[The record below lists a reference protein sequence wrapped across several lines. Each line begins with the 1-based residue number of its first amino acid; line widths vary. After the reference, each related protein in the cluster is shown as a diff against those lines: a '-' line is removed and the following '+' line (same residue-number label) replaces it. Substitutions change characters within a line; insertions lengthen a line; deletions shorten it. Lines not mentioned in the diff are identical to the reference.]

1 MNNKNSSIKIQK
13 DSIKINH
20 SYDKN
25 NSFLK
30 FNKKQ
35 VSNDQKKIKLLIQKA
50 LADKSLI
57 SKIDQEH
64 IHIIQALK
72 EDLLDSQK
80 KNKEFNFNISPN
92 VEKEIELLEYK
103 DLLRFLIHR
112 YRYEIYPQTLERDSY
127 PPYLQIEPTSFCNFR
142 CVFCF
147 QSNPSFSGKKNGF
160 MGHMTF
166 ETFREIVDQAE
177 NKIEFISLA
186 SRGEPLIC
194 HDIEKMLAYTR
205 NKFLNLKINTNASVL
220 TESKIHSILQSGV
233 KTLVFSADAADE
245 KLYEKLRVN
254 GNFEKTIKNIALFK
268 EIREKHYPKKKIIT
282 RVSGVKVNESQNF
295 EDMKNLWDELVDQVA
310 FVDYCPWE
318 DVYSSKKN
326 KFQKPC
332 TELWRRMYVWWDG
345 VANPCEV
352 DFKSSLTVGKID
364 KNDIHSLWTSNAYED
379 LRNKH
384 KTKLRLDL
392 DPCNKCVVV

>member
-1 MNNKNSSIKIQK
+1 M
-13 DSIKINH
+13 
-20 SYDKN
+20 
-25 NSFLK
+25 
-30 FNKKQ
+30 
-35 VSNDQKKIKLLIQKA
+35 
-50 LADKSLI
+50 
-57 SKIDQEH
+57 
-64 IHIIQALK
+64 
-72 EDLLDSQK
+72 
-80 KNKEFNFNISPN
+80 
-92 VEKEIELLEYK
+92 EYE

-112 YRYEIYPQTLERDSY
+112 YRYEIYPQTLERDDY

-254 GNFEKTIKNIALFK
+254 GNFKKTIKNISLFK

-326 KFQKPC
+326 EFQKPC

-352 DFKSSLTVGKID
+352 DFKSLLTVGKIH
-364 KNDIHSLWTSNAYED
+364 KNDIRSLWTSSAYEN
-379 LRNKH
+379 LREKH
-384 KTKLRLDL
+384 RRNLRLDIN
-392 DPCNKCVVV
+392 PCNKCVVI

>member
-1 MNNKNSSIKIQK
+1 MNIKKNSIKIEK
-13 DSIKINH
+13 DSIKIGHN
-20 SYDKN
+20 YDKN
-25 NSFLK
+25 KSFFK
-30 FNKKQ
+30 FNQKYI
-35 VSNDQKKIKLLIQKA
+35 SNDQKKVRSLIQKA

-57 SKIDQEH
+57 AKIDQEH
-64 IHIIQALK
+64 VHIIQALK
-72 EDLLDSQK
+72 EDLFNSQK
-80 KNKEFNFNISPN
+80 KGKEIKFDISPN

-103 DLLRFLIHR
+103 NLLRFLVHR
-112 YRYEIYPQTLERDSY
+112 YRYEIYPQTFTRDSY

-147 QSNPSFSGKKNGF
+147 QSNLNFSQKKNGF

-166 ETFREIVDQAE
+166 ETFREIIDQAE

-194 HDIEKMLAYTR
+194 RDIEKMLLYTR

-220 TESKIHSILQSGV
+220 TESKIHSILQSGI

-254 GNFEKTIKNIALFK
+254 GNFKKIIKNIRLFK
-268 EIREKHYPKKKIIT
+268 EIREKHYPRAKIIT

-295 EDMKNLWDELVDQVA
+295 EDMKNFWSDFVDQVA

-326 KFQKPC
+326 ELKKPC

-345 VANPCEV
+345 VVNPCEV
-352 DFKSSLTVGKID
+352 DFKSSLTVGKIY
-364 KNDIHSLWTSNAYED
+364 KNDISSLWTGSAYED

-384 KTKLRLDL
+384 KSKLRLNV
-392 DPCNKCVVV
+392 DPCNKCVVI

>member
-1 MNNKNSSIKIQK
+1 MYNKKISIKIEN

-30 FNKKQ
+30 FDKKQ
-35 VSNDQKKIKLLIQKA
+35 ASNDSKKVKLIIQKA
-50 LADKSLI
+50 LVDKSLI
-57 SKIDQEH
+57 AKIDQEH

-72 EDLLDSQK
+72 EDLLDNK
-80 KNKEFNFNISPN
+80 KRNKKINFNISPN

-103 DLLRFLIHR
+103 DLLRYLIHR
-112 YRYEIYPQTLERDSY
+112 YRYEIYPQTLERDNY

-147 QSNPSFSGKKNGF
+147 QSNPSFSQRKNGF

-194 HDIEKMLAYTR
+194 RDIEKMLAYTR

-254 GNFEKTIKNIALFK
+254 GNFKKTVKNISLFK

-326 KFQKPC
+326 ELQKPC

-352 DFKSSLTVGKID
+352 DFKSSLTVGKIH
-364 KNDIHSLWTSNAYED
+364 KNDIRSLWTSSAYEN

>member
-1 MNNKNSSIKIQK
+1 MKNQKDSIKIQK

-20 SYDKN
+20 NYDKN
-25 NSFLK
+25 KSFLNFERDK
-30 FNKKQ
+30 VGNNQ
-35 VSNDQKKIKLLIQKA
+35 NQINTLIKKA
-50 LADKSLI
+50 LFDEKLI
-57 SKIDQEH
+57 SKIDQKH

-72 EDLLDSQK
+72 KDLFNK
-80 KNKEFNFNISPN
+80 KKTSNEIKFEITPN

-112 YRYEIYPQTLERDSY
+112 YRYEIYPQTLERDDY
-127 PPYLQIEPTSFCNFR
+127 PPYLQIEPTSFCNYR

-147 QSNPSFSGKKNGF
+147 QSNLNFSGKKNGF
-160 MGHMTF
+160 MGHMTY

-177 NKIEFISLA
+177 NNVEFISLA
-186 SRGEPLIC
+186 SRGEPLMC
-194 HDIEKMLAYTR
+194 NDIEKMLAYTR

-245 KLYEKLRVN
+245 ELYEKLRVN
-254 GNFEKTIKNIALFK
+254 GNFKKIIKNIKLFK
-268 EIREKHYPKKKIIT
+268 EIREKHYPKAKIIT

-295 EDMKNLWDELVDQVA
+295 EDMKNFWNELVDQVA

-326 KFQKPC
+326 ELKKPC

-364 KNDIHSLWTSNAYED
+364 KNNIGSLWTSSAYDD
-379 LRNKH
+379 LRKKH
-384 KTKLRLDL
+384 KSNLRLNL

>member
-1 MNNKNSSIKIQK
+1 MNNKKNLIKIEK
-13 DSIKINH
+13 DSIKIDH

-30 FNKKQ
+30 FDKKQ
-35 VSNDQKKIKLLIQKA
+35 ASSDSKKVKLLIQKA
-50 LADKSLI
+50 LADKNLI

-72 EDLLDSQK
+72 EDLLDGQK
-80 KNKEFNFNISPN
+80 KNKEINFNISPN

-112 YRYEIYPQTLERDSY
+112 YRYEIYPQTLERDNY

-147 QSNPSFSGKKNGF
+147 QSNPSFSGRKNGF

-254 GNFEKTIKNIALFK
+254 GNFKKIIKNITLFK

-326 KFQKPC
+326 ELKKPC

-352 DFKSSLTVGKID
+352 DFKSSLSVGKID
-364 KNDIHSLWTSNAYED
+364 KNDIGSLWTGSVYDD
-379 LRNKH
+379 LRKKH
-384 KTKLRLDL
+384 KSKLRHNL
-392 DPCNKCVVV
+392 DPCNKCVVI